1 MGLDR
6 DAFIANYLE
15 ELEDNLEIVDNSI
28 LALKNDPGN
37 ADELTKLLR
46 ALHTLKGSSRMLKFN
61 TVEKISHGIE
71 NVFKGVKEE
80 RYAINSDLVQLV
92 FITTD
97 YIRAGAERI
106 RHESDDSIDV
116 SELLAAYEHAY
127 SNEPYDINKIRML
140 LPEKKEKA
148 DSEEHEGAAATSNT
162 ETGDK
167 RYETIRINVNRI
179 EKIVKLLNNL
189 IIRQFQLRKENEV
202 LSDLETRLRK
212 VNTLL
217 PETQSRAV
225 VFQEEMAAAFDDLK
239 TLKKG
244 FLEELPQIE
253 RSIFELQEEILS
265 LRMLPLELIFGNLG
279 KMVEE
284 TAMIMEKEIQFTTS
298 GTELKLDKFI
308 LERLH
313 DPIIHIVRNAIDH
326 GIEKPEAR
334 EAEGK
339 PAEGHLQ
346 ILCSS
351 ESGNIIIR
359 IKDDGHGFDYEKIRK
374 RSIEM
379 FPNQKEEIQ
388 EMDDAALNSFLFMS
402 GFSTKDEVSE
412 LSGRGV
418 GLDIVKHNIEK
429 MKGKISLESSRGRGT
444 EFKLSLPLS
453 LATVN
458 GFFISSA
465 GERFLIPAAY
475 VREIVIVPKAEELD
489 LLNRK
494 GYKLRNSII
503 PLYHLSAIMDKHDA
517 EAGVKEKSFVVV
529 VENLGEII
537 GVIVDSV
544 IQYNS
549 LIFKPVPKNL
559 SSMKSVQGIVFD
571 ENYNI
576 INILYIPEIINKF
589 KRIRGIESRKK
600 FSTADRKYKKVLV
613 VDDSFSTREIEKSIL
628 EVEHYSVS
636 TASDG
641 IEGLEQ
647 LKEQRFDLIITD
659 IHMPRM
665 DGLTFV
671 ENLRKDDRHSSVP
684 VIVVSSDEN
693 ESSKKDFQKVG
704 ADKFIIK
711 SDFDRGNLVREVK
724 ELIG

>member
-1 MGLDR
+1 M
-6 DAFIANYLE
+6 
-15 ELEDNLEIVDNSI
+15 
-28 LALKNDPGN
+28 
-37 ADELTKLLR
+37 
-46 ALHTLKGSSRMLKFN
+46 
-61 TVEKISHGIE
+61 
-71 NVFKGVKEE
+71 
-80 RYAINSDLVQLV
+80 
-92 FITTD
+92 
-97 YIRAGAERI
+97 
-106 RHESDDSIDV
+106 
-116 SELLAAYEHAY
+116 
-127 SNEPYDINKIRML
+127 
-140 LPEKKEKA
+140 
-148 DSEEHEGAAATSNT
+148 
-162 ETGDK
+162 
-167 RYETIRINVNRI
+167 
-179 EKIVKLLNNL
+179 NNL

-202 LSDLETRLRK
+202 LTDLEQRVRK
-212 VNTLL
+212 INSMVPDVESSAPGFQDEMT
-217 PETQSRAV
+217 E
-225 VFQEEMAAAFDDLK
+225 VFEDLK

-265 LRMLPLELIFGNLG
+265 LRMLPLDLILGNMG

-284 TAMIMEKEIQFTTS
+284 TAMIMGKEISFSTS

-313 DPIIHIVRNAIDH
+313 DPVIHIVRNAIDH
-326 GIEKPEAR
+326 GIESPEKR
-334 EAEGK
+334 KETGK
-339 PAEGHLQ
+339 PPEGSLK
-346 ILCSS
+346 IDCSS

-359 IKDDGHGFDYEKIRK
+359 VKDDGGGFDYEKIR
-374 RSIEM
+374 RRAVEM
-379 FPNQKEEIQ
+379 FPGQKEDIQ
-388 EMDDAALNSFLFMS
+388 EMDNAELNSFLFMS

-418 GLDIVKHNIEK
+418 GLDIVKYNIEK
-429 MKGKISLESSRGRGT
+429 MKGKISLDSKKGRGT

-458 GFFISSA
+458 GFFISTS
-465 GERFLIPAAY
+465 GERFLLPAAY
-475 VREIVIVPKAEELD
+475 VREIVIVQKKEELD

-503 PLYHLSAIMDKHDA
+503 PLYSLSAIIDKPDY
-517 EAGVKEKSFVVV
+517 ESIETDKSFVVV

-537 GVIVDSV
+537 GIIVDSV

-549 LIFKPVPKNL
+549 LIFKPVPRNL
-559 SSMKSVQGIVFD
+559 SNMKSVQGIVFD

-576 INILYIPEIINKF
+576 INILYVPEIINKF

-600 FSTADRKYKKVLV
+600 FSTVDRKYKKVLV

-671 ENLRKDDRHSSVP
+671 ENLRKDERHSSVP
-684 VIVVSSDEN
+684 VIVVSSDDN
-693 ESSKKDFQKVG
+693 KDRRKEFQNCG
-704 ADKFIIK
+704 ADRFIIK
-711 SDFDRGNLVREVK
+711 SDFDRGNLIKEVK